1 MSVVNIDRDVVRGR
15 AELRVVVCTVHPR
28 DGELT
33 RASLAEEGIG
43 CVACDSD
50 ESLLQLLEE
59 GAAAVVLAA
68 ERLDA
73 RLMGRLRAY
82 LDRQPAW
89 SDLPIVVAIDASD
102 VVDARLDTIHAL
114 GNVTTVERP
123 LRRRALA
130 SVVRCALRA
139 RERQYEARGL
149 LGRLSEADK
158 RKDAFLAMLGHE
170 LRNPLAA
177 IHGAA
182 ALLAAIPDKAER
194 VARVGEIVSRQVGN
208 LERLVD
214 DLLDVARVTAGK
226 IVLEKE
232 RVDVRAVARNV
243 VTTLDD
249 VAREHRHRVVLD
261 VPPAEVFVD
270 ADPVRLEQMIGNL
283 LHNAIKYTPDAGL
296 ICVVVEAK
304 RGRVQVSV
312 IDNGRGLPP
321 DSLQRIFEPFAQLDS
336 SLDRRAGGLGLG
348 LPLVRGLAT
357 LHGGTVEAHSA
368 GLGAGCEV
376 VIELPRA
383 ESATARESDHRAPD
397 ESGERRGLRVL
408 LVDDY
413 LDTLDVLRIGL
424 EELGCL
430 VDTATDG
437 RTAIEHAAQT
447 PFDVAFLD
455 IGLPEVDGF
464 AVARALRAEPRT
476 ARMPIIAM
484 SGYGREEDKRRSLAA
499 GFDAH
504 LVKPV
509 DQGRLLQA
517 FEAIRDARL
526 SA

>member
-1 MSVVNIDRDVVRGR
+1 MNG
-15 AELRVVVCTVHPR
+15 AERRVVVCTVHPR
-28 DGELT
+28 DAELT
-33 RASLAEEGIG
+33 RACLAEGGIA
-43 CVACDSD
+43 CVAADSD
-50 ESLLQLLEE
+50 DALLALVDE

-73 RLMGRLRAY
+73 TLLARLGAWLG
-82 LDRQPAW
+82 RQPPW

-102 VVDARLDTIHAL
+102 VVDATLDAIHAL

-130 SVVRCALRA
+130 SIVRCALRA
-139 RERQYEARGL
+139 RERQYEARAL
-149 LGRLSEADK
+149 LGRLSETDK
-158 RKDAFLAMLGHE
+158 RKDAFLATLGHE

-182 ALLAAIPDKAER
+182 ALLAAIPEKAER
-194 VARVGEIVSRQVGN
+194 VTRVGNIVSRQVGN

-226 IVLEKE
+226 IVLQRA
-232 RVDVRAVARNV
+232 RVDVRVVAQNV
-243 VTTLDD
+243 VATLHD
-249 VAREHRHRVVLD
+249 VASEHRHRVVVD
-261 VPPAEVFVD
+261 VPPTEVIVD
-270 ADPVRLEQMIGNL
+270 GDPVRLEQMVGNV

-296 ICVVVEAK
+296 ICVVVEVK
-304 RGRVQVSV
+304 RGRAQVSV

-321 DSLQRIFEPFAQLDS
+321 DALQRIFEPFAQLDN
-336 SLDRRAGGLGLG
+336 SLERRAGGLGLG

-357 LHGGTVEAHSA
+357 LHGGTVTARSA
-368 GLGAGCEV
+368 GIGAGCEV
-376 VIELPRA
+376 VLELPLA
-383 ESATARESDHRAPD
+383 DDDATSARESACDAPD
-397 ESGERRGLRVL
+397 GAGERRGLRVL
-408 LVDDY
+408 LVDDFI
-413 LDTLDVLRIGL
+413 DTLDVLRIGL

-437 RTAIEHAAQT
+437 RSAIEHAVHT

-476 ARMPIIAM
+476 ARMPLIAM
-484 SGYGREEDKRRSLAA
+484 SGYGREEDKRRALAA

-517 FEAIRDARL
+517 FEAIRDARI